1 MSFYGNATATATK
14 AIREFGQAVT
24 ITHYTVGV
32 YDPATS
38 SVSSTETVQNG
49 TAVELDYNVSEI
61 DGVLIQRGDKKLLV
75 SVSGITAIEPN
86 DTCTVG
92 SVVYIVKSVK
102 PLSPGGIVLLY
113 EVQVRK

>member
-1 MSFYGNATATATK
+1 MSFYSETAADATG
-14 AIREFGQAVT
+14 AIREFGQTVT
-24 ITHYTVGV
+24 ITHLTAGAYN
-32 YDPATS
+32 PATGA
-38 SVSSTETVQNG
+38 VSNTSTVQTG

-75 SVSGITAIEPN
+75 AVSGITVIEPN

-92 SVVYIVKSVK
+92 AVVYLIKNVK

>member
-1 MSFYGNATATATK
+1 MSFYSKTAADATE
-14 AIREFGQAVT
+14 AIREFGQTVT
-24 ITHYTVGV
+24 ITHTTGV
-32 YDPATS
+32 YDPATGA
-38 SVSSTETVQNG
+38 VSSAGTTQTG
-49 TAVELDYNVSEI
+49 TAVELEYSVSEI

-92 SVVYIVKSVK
+92 GMVCIVKNVK

-113 EVQVRK
+113 EVQVRV

>member
-1 MSFYGNATATATK
+1 MSFYSETAADATE
-14 AIREFGQAVT
+14 AIREFGQAVA
-24 ITHYTVGV
+24 ITHYTAGV
-32 YDPATS
+32 YDPATG
-38 SVSSTETVQNG
+38 SVSNTETLQNG

-75 SVSGITAIEPN
+75 SVSGIVAIEPN
-86 DTCTVG
+86 DTCSLG
-92 SVVYIVKSVK
+92 AALYIVKNVK